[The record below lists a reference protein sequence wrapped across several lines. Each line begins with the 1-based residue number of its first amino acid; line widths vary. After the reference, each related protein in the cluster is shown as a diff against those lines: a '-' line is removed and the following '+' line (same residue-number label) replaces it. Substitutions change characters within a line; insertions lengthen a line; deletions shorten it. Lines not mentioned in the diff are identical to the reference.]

1 MPSASIMNAL
11 QFLTVLLVGMRGA
24 SAFVPSSLGYCRTRS
39 PLHSSVLDVDAAT
52 ASTDVAPQAKEDLV
66 QVAQRLKNEYGLF
79 LVDSKAKQQLKNAVE
94 ALEQAGI
101 PPSSWTDDLW
111 GDWEL
116 ICTTAS
122 NADGVDTSRLPFFDT
137 GPLKQIRDA
146 IRNTANKYLT
156 VTQRIR
162 GDDDVDGTDAMPP
175 SSGAQSLS
183 RIDHVLEYRP
193 PGELRD
199 VLDNLPEQLT
209 SVNINPLQ
217 VSRSKLVLVHK
228 ATVAE
233 GSSVEPLKIQLSLKS
248 IVLNVAGKS
257 TLLDPTG
264 KDVSSL
270 NLPLGEFLNTGSFT
284 TTYVDRD
291 VRISRGPQGFAEQ
304 LRVFVRLG
312 AHSDKESTPRGTG
325 VSSSL
330 DVDDTM
336 DPEFG
341 NIQSP
346 SDVED

>member
-1 MPSASIMNAL
+1 MKAL
-11 QFLTVLLVGMRGA
+11 HLLVILVGVRGA
-24 SAFVPSSLGYCRTRS
+24 SAFVPSSLGHGRTLS
-39 PLHSSVLDVDAAT
+39 PLDSSVIDVDAAP
-52 ASTDVAPQAKEDLV
+52 STDVSPQAKEDLI
-66 QVAQRLKNEYGLF
+66 QVAQRLKNVYGLF
-79 LVDSKAKQQLKNAVE
+79 LVDSKAKQQLKSAVE
-94 ALEQAGI
+94 ALEQAAI
-101 PPSSWTDDLW
+101 PPSAWTDDLW

-146 IRNTANKYLT
+146 IRNSANKYLT

-162 GDDDVDGTDAMPP
+162 GDDDVDATAAVSP
-175 SSGAQSLS
+175 SSGVQSLS

-217 VSRSKLVLVHK
+217 VSRSKLVL

-233 GSSVEPLKIQLSLKS
+233 GSSVSDTEPLKIQLSLKS

-257 TLLDPTG
+257 TFLNPTG

-291 VRISRGPQGFAEQ
+291 VRISRGPQGLAEQ

-312 AHSDKESTPRGTG
+312 AGNKETTPSGTG
-325 VSSSL
+325 VTSSL